1 MTSQPQHYLVVDD
14 DSTNNLICDFV
25 IRRFDRNAK
34 IDLYLDP
41 EKALMYINHYYSGA
55 SKPIPTVLFLD
66 VNMPAMSGF
75 EFLDE
80 FKKFDIE
87 VQQQFA
93 IYMLSSSIEDFN
105 SQAKKYPIVADFLS
119 KPLKSSHL
127 EKILNR

>member
-1 MTSQPQHYLVVDD
+1 
-14 DSTNNLICDFV
+14 
-25 IRRFDRNAK
+25 
-34 IDLYLDP
+34 
-41 EKALMYINHYYSGA
+41 
-55 SKPIPTVLFLD
+55 
-66 VNMPAMSGF
+66 MPAMSGF

-87 VQQQFA
+87 VQQQFV

-127 EKILNR
+127 EKILNRSILWWSDGVIMWWFDGELELIYKVSRRYSQIWKSQNFADAFYY